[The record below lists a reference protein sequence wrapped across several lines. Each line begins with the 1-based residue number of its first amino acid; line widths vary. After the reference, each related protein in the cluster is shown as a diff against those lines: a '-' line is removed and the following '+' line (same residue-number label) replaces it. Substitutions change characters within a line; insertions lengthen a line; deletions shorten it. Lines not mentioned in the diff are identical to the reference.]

1 MTRVTQGPR
10 PEDDFT
16 LVSNTLM
23 RDPDLTDRAKAVYLY
38 MRSHR
43 TGWQLNTSTI
53 AEALGRSRNTIMS
66 AINDLIEA
74 GYVER
79 VQGRI
84 GDGKFGTVEYIV
96 HSVARCANS
105 EQRGDGAQELN
116 TDCSNFEQG
125 GAQILNTDC
134 SNIEPVKKTRNNTRE
149 KTRENTTASAYP
161 DEFEEFWRA
170 YPKRT
175 GKKAA
180 LRRWREAVKVTDPAL
195 IAAKAAEYARSVVST
210 EKRYIK
216 NPEGWLSAGRYED
229 ELEPAAASSWLSV
242 VEPDVIEGEIVK
254 EIE

>member
-53 AEALGRSRNTIMS
+53 AEALGRSRNTVMS

-79 VQGRI
+79 IQGRVNGGMFSTI
-84 GDGKFGTVEYIV
+84 EYVV
-96 HSVARCANS
+96 HASPRCVNS
-105 EQRGDGAQELN
+105 EQRSDGVQELS
-116 TDCSNFEQG
+116 TGCSNIEQ
-125 GAQILNTDC
+125 ASVQKLSTNC
-134 SNIEPVKKTRNNTRE
+134 SNIEPHKKTRNKTKE
-149 KTRENTTASAYP
+149 KTRENTSAYP
-161 DEFEEFWRA
+161 DEFETFWRA
-170 YPKRT
+170 YPKKT

-180 LRRWREAVKVTDPAL
+180 LRRWREAVKTTDPAL
-195 IAAKAAEYARSVVST
+195 ITAKAAEYARSVAGT
-210 EKRYIK
+210 EKRYVK

-229 ELEPAAASSWLSV
+229 EFEPAVSSWLSV
-242 VEPDVIEGEIVK
+242 VGSDVIEGEIVK

>member
-1 MTRVTQGPR
+1 VTQGPG

-23 RDPDLTDRAKAVYLY
+23 RDPSLTDRAKAVYLY

-79 VQGRI
+79 IQGRI

-96 HSVARCANS
+96 HSTSRCANS
-105 EQRGDGAQELN
+105 EQRSDGVQELS
-116 TDCSNFEQG
+116 TGCSNIEQ
-125 GAQILNTDC
+125 ASVQNLSTNC
-134 SNIEPVKKTRNNTRE
+134 SNIEPHKKTRNNTKE
-149 KTRENTTASAYP
+149 KTRENTSAYP
-161 DEFEEFWRA
+161 DEFETFWRA
-170 YPKRT
+170 YPKKT

-180 LRRWREAVKVTDPAL
+180 LRRWREAVKSTDPDV
-195 IAAKAAEYARSVVST
+195 IAVAAEAYAESVRGT
-210 EKRYIK
+210 ESRYIK

-229 ELEPAAASSWLSV
+229 EVVPVAAPSSWLDV
-242 VEPDVIEGEIVK
+242 VDAPAVVDAEVLRELT
-254 EIE
+254 